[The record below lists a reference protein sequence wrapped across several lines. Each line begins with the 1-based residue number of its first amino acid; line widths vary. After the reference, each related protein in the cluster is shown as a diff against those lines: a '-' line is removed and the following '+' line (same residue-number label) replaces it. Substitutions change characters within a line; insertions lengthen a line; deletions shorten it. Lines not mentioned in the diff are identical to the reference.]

1 MDSVFYM
8 YIDWFVDMKGSPP
21 PNKDGSP
28 SRTAVFVVFLLGF
41 HVSLGEDA
49 SLVASE
55 LCGV

>member
-8 YIDWFVDMKGSPP
+8 YIDWLVEMKGSPP

-28 SRTAVFVVFLLGF
+28 SRTFVFVVLLLGF

-49 SLVASE
+49 NFVVSE